1 MNKILNRI
9 ATTPISKSIL
19 IIIAIVL
26 FLVGTNFL
34 TYYSATYSAY
44 RRCATR
50 YKKLVESLENT
61 PDFKQYLT
69 NNLEIWKRLGRF
81 RPSGYRYQGYNHLLS
96 YWAVGV
102 CFIIAGI
109 ITLLAAFSDK
119 IKQTIIRMVMR
130 FHQKRPI
137 S

>member
-34 TYYSATYSAY
+34 TYYSVTYSAY

-69 NNLEIWKRLGRF
+69 NNLEIWKRLKTF
-81 RPSGYRYQGYNHLLS
+81 RPSGYMYQGYNRLQP
-96 YWAVGV
+96 YFAAGV
-102 CFIIAGI
+102 SLIIAGI
-109 ITLLAAFSDK
+109 IILSLAIIQK
-119 IKQTIIRMVMR
+119 IKAPPAVGSRR
-130 FHQKRPI
+130 HA
-137 S
+137 